1 MPLTT
6 EDNLTTD
13 FYGDEKHTGRTP
25 CAFICKQITN
35 KSGLVLANLKIGMRT
50 GSDQV
55 DQQLFAFC
63 GTFAILL
70 VTRRIEHII
79 LCHVP
84 NSNDIHPS
92 CDRPLRHPPFRWQPP
107 CETPPKFDSMKDQ
120 ARLFAAHLVHD
131 TLSSPSLPSLP
142 SPQIIPHSPRHP
154 QFAPRSSVVSCQR
167 SVTSKPLFVSI
178 HSPSVSSFSL
188 ARFSTALPA
197 SAAPQP
203 DARAGEP
210 TDQPSQT
217 AEKLHQGLKRIAI
230 CFNDRRSTCPS
241 RICVPMVSARRTA
254 CRSVHHL
261 RARRKSTTERT
272 VGRASRWDGERLTLN
287 AASS

>member
-70 VTRRIEHII
+70 VSRRIEHII
-79 LCHVP
+79 PCHVP

-107 CETPPKFDSMKDQ
+107 CETPPKFDSMKGQ
-120 ARLFAAHLVHD
+120 AQLFAAHLVHD
-131 TLSSPSLPSLP
+131 TLSSPSLLSLP
-142 SPQIIPHSPRHP
+142 APIIIPQFIPLRLALCTKHCATSGRAHS
-154 QFAPRSSVVSCQR
+154 SSVVKDQLR
-167 SVTSKPLFVSI
+167 QNRY
-178 HSPSVSSFSL
+178 SSL
-188 ARFSTALPA
+188 STALPRGLSPHNPILTHTA
-197 SAAPQP
+197 L
-203 DARAGEP
+203 AR
-210 TDQPSQT
+210 
-217 AEKLHQGLKRIAI
+217 
-230 CFNDRRSTCPS
+230 
-241 RICVPMVSARRTA
+241 
-254 CRSVHHL
+254 
-261 RARRKSTTERT
+261 
-272 VGRASRWDGERLTLN
+272 
-287 AASS
+287 